1 MDFWFS
7 GAGQRI
13 DYETLIDEIRKH
25 SKEQGQVYIGTDSH
39 IANKHCIYS
48 TAVCLHGAEDQI
60 GGKYFFQ
67 RDKFERDRFPTLMER
82 IMHEVENTVSTALK
96 ILEECPKV
104 QIELHLDISPSDK
117 QEKTSRFAD
126 MMIGYAKGV
135 GFPCK
140 VKPDAFAASTV
151 ADKHNK

>member
-7 GAGQRI
+7 GSRK
-13 DYETLIDEIRKH
+13 EIHYNDVLEEIKKH
-25 SKEQGQVYIGTDSH
+25 SKQKGQVYIGTDSH
-39 IANKHCIYS
+39 IANKHCVYS
-48 TAVCLHGAEDQI
+48 TAICLHGAKDQV

-67 RDKFERDRFPTLMER
+67 RTKFDANKFPTLMER
-82 IMHEVENTVSTALK
+82 IMHEVENTVNTGLK
-96 ILEECPKV
+96 ILSECPKV

-117 QEKTSRFAD
+117 KESTSRFAD

-140 VKPDAFAASTV
+140 VKPDAFAATSV